1 MLGAAALG
9 KRAISRL
16 RAAAFAGAALLAAP
30 IAASADETIV
40 QAVQRFLH
48 AQAGDQGEEIVIEV
62 HPPSAALPDC
72 ASPTPFLPR
81 PLQSVGGRVS
91 VGVRCGDDG
100 RQVRYLQADIDVYGN
115 YPVLAQPVSAG
126 TLVTA
131 EMLKSQR
138 GNLSQLPRD
147 AVREPEAVVGQIA
160 RRSVAAGVPL
170 QHRQFEKKPL
180 VERGQRVV
188 VEARGA
194 SFRVTREGTAL
205 DPGAAGDLVRVQFP
219 DRELVH
225 ARVVGDG
232 RLVIDY

>member
-1 MLGAAALG
+1 M
-9 KRAISRL
+9 
-16 RAAAFAGAALLAAP
+16 
-30 IAASADETIV
+30 

-48 AQAGDQGEEIVIEV
+48 AQAGEQGEEIVIEV
-62 HPPSAALPDC
+62 HPPSAALPEC
-72 ASPTPFLPR
+72 SSPAPFLPR

-100 RQVRYLQADIDVYGN
+100 RQVRYLQADIDVYGD

-126 TLVTA
+126 TLITP
-131 EMLKSQR
+131 EMLKAQQ
-138 GNLSQLPRD
+138 GNLSRLPRD
-147 AVREPEAVVGQIA
+147 AVREPEAVIGQVA
-160 RRSVAAGVPL
+160 RRTVAAGVPL

-188 VEARGA
+188 VEARGS

-205 DPGAAGDLVRVQFP
+205 DSGAAGDAVRVQFP
-219 DRELVH
+219 SRELVH
-225 ARVVGDG
+225 ATVVGDG